1 MQCNSL
7 HFLPWWHTKIIWEKF
22 LTRNNYVG
30 PLSKDNTL
38 QLYCNHKFIFILI
51 NRFIIFRWTNQDT
64 ITWMLYFTIDII
76 HHCLVCFKT
85 IYLIILSYL
94 DLGSISF
101 GSSCNKWYV
110 FYVLVLEGK
119 QCSNK
124 SYERYDNRNVR
135 IAHNI
140 EYLSTCIKSSY
151 NAISLIIVVL

>member
-1 MQCNSL
+1 MQYNSL
-7 HFLPWWHTKIIWEKF
+7 HFLPWWHTNIIWEKF

-38 QLYCNHKFIFILI
+38 QLYCKHKFTFILI
-51 NRFIIFRWTNQDT
+51 NWYISTNQDT

-94 DLGSISF
+94 VLGSISF

-110 FYVLVLEGK
+110 FYVLVLEGI

-151 NAISLIIVVL
+151 KAISIVIFVRE